1 MKNHTDVLIF
11 HTAICA
17 EASQISLDA
26 TIEIAYANFYCAIPT
41 LRFGM
46 ESIMTKEKNAKKY
59 EIDMCSGPLFGKILL
74 FYIPLMLSGILQLLF
89 NAADIVVVGRFVG
102 SEALAAVGSTSS
114 LINLLVNVFIGL
126 SVGANVLAARF
137 FGAGKKEELSD
148 MVHTAIATSLVSGI
162 FLIFLGVLLARPA
175 LLLMETPENVIDQA
189 VLYMRIYFIGMP
201 ATMAY
206 NFGSAIL
213 RAAGDTK
220 RPLYYLFAAG
230 VVNVVLN
237 LFFVIVCGLGV
248 AGVAIATVISQ
259 VISAALVIRCL
270 ALSDSDYKLDLKRL
284 RIVPDKLLRMVQIG
298 VPAGL
303 QGALFSV
310 SNVLIQSSVNSFGSV
325 AMAGNTAASN
335 IEGFVYT
342 SMNAFHQ
349 TAISFTGQNYGARN
363 YKRIGRILLICQ
375 LLVIAVGLL
384 FGNAAYLLG
393 DKLLLLYSSEPEV
406 ITYGLLRMSIICTTY
421 CLCGMMDVMVGS
433 LRGMGYSVMPML
445 VSLTGAC
452 LFRIL
457 WIYTVFQEIPTLQC
471 LYWSYPV
478 SWGLTFL
485 AHLLCFVVVYRKLLK
500 TES

>member
-1 MKNHTDVLIF
+1 
-11 HTAICA
+11 
-17 EASQISLDA
+17 
-26 TIEIAYANFYCAIPT
+26 
-41 LRFGM
+41 
-46 ESIMTKEKNAKKY
+46 
-59 EIDMCSGPLFGKILL
+59 MCSGPLFGKILL

-284 RIVPDKLLRMVQIG
+284 RMVPDKLLRMVQIG

-457 WIYTVFQEIPTLQC
+457 WIYTVFREIPTLQC

>member
-1 MKNHTDVLIF
+1 
-11 HTAICA
+11 
-17 EASQISLDA
+17 
-26 TIEIAYANFYCAIPT
+26 
-41 LRFGM
+41 
-46 ESIMTKEKNAKKY
+46 MTKEKNAKKY

-457 WIYTVFQEIPTLQC
+457 WIYTVFREIPTLQC